1 MVAMKAILVPVEQH
15 AFVRA
20 VLDAAVLVA
29 GQFGSRIEGLALG
42 PDIPEVVAFDVPAS
56 WTILSEKEKRDRV
69 EQSRQLF
76 EDFMVSC
83 GIPRQANASGEV
95 SYDWSGRQLFG
106 DSYIGSFGRVFDL
119 IVLGRPG
126 HRDEPPRLTTVEAAL
141 FESGRP
147 VLLVPSS
154 SAGSIGET
162 IVIAWNGST
171 ETARTVALAM
181 PLLAKARQVIVLTLE
196 GWDVDGPSGEELAF
210 RLQQNGIQA
219 EAVRRSMKVH
229 SPGEGILEHAA
240 AFRADLLIKGAYTR
254 SRLRQFIFGGA
265 TSHILAHAKLPVLMA
280 H

>member
-1 MVAMKAILVPVEQH
+1 MKTILVPVEQH
-15 AFVRA
+15 AFTRA
-20 VLDAAVLVA
+20 VLDAALLVA
-29 GQFGSRIEGLALG
+29 GRFGSRIEGLALG

-56 WTILSEKEKRDRV
+56 WTILSEKEQRDRV
-69 EQSRQLF
+69 DQSRQLF

-83 GIPRQANASGEV
+83 GIQRHAAVAGEV

-126 HRDEPPRLTTVEAAL
+126 QRDEPPRLATVEAAL

-147 VLLVPSS
+147 VLLVPPAST
-154 SAGSIGET
+154 GSIGD
-162 IVIAWNGST
+162 IVVIAWNGST
-171 ETARTVALAM
+171 ETARTVALGM

-196 GWDVDGPSGEELAF
+196 EWNVDGPSGEELAF
-210 RLQQNGIQA
+210 RLQENGIKA

-229 SPGEGILEHAA
+229 SPGEGILEYAA
-240 AFRADLLIKGAYTR
+240 AFHADLLVKGAYTR

-265 TSHILAHAKLPVLMA
+265 TSHILAHARLPVLMA